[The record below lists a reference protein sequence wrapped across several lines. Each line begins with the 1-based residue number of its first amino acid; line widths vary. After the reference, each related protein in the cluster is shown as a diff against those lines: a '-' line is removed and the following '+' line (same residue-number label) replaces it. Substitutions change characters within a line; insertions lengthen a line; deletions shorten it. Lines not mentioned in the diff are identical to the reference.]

1 MARKRTSDE
10 LKRIEQN
17 RQADKPEKKVPPDWN
32 SGVLAF
38 EWWEPAPDGFCSSP
52 DRKHLRNTKP

>member
-1 MARKRTSDE
+1 MAKKLTSDDV
-10 LKRIEQN
+10 KHIEQSA
-17 RQADKPEKKVPPDWN
+17 QADKPEKTVSPHWN
-32 SGVLAF
+32 SGALAF